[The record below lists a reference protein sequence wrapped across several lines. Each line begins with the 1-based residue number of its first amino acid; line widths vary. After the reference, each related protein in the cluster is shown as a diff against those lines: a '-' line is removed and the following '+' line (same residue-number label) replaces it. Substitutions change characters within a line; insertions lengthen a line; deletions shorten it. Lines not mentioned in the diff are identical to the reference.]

1 MIINGKT
8 YVEEEKTSQAKAQR
22 CIVLLKTLIPDN
34 DALVQY
40 INRPYRSS
48 KVEVQDFLSNLV
60 GDPGTIAN
68 LQSKIA
74 ALEIENKSLRQKLR
88 MSFKPYG
95 RECLNET
102 DKKAM
107 LRVAEILKDLG
118 NMDEIMEARQE
129 WLRGSIHD

>member
-8 YVEEEKTSQAKAQR
+8 YVEEEKSSQAKAQR
-22 CIVLLKTLIPDN
+22 CIALLKALIPDN

-48 KVEVQDFLSNLV
+48 KVEDRNFLSKLA

-74 ALEIENKSLRQKLR
+74 TLEIENKSLRQKLR
-88 MSFKPYG
+88 MSFKSYG
-95 RECLNET
+95 QECLNET

-118 NMDEIMEARQE
+118 NMDDVQE
-129 WLRGSIHD
+129 WLRGSRND

>member
-8 YVEEEKTSQAKAQR
+8 YVEEQKSSQARAQR
-22 CIVLLKTLIPDN
+22 CIALLQTLIPDN

-48 KVEVQDFLSNLV
+48 KVEERNFLSNLA

-74 ALEIENKSLRQKLR
+74 TLEIENKSLRQKLR
-88 MSFKPYG
+88 MSFKRYG

-118 NMDEIMEARQE
+118 NMDDAQE
-129 WLRGSIHD
+129 WLRGSRND